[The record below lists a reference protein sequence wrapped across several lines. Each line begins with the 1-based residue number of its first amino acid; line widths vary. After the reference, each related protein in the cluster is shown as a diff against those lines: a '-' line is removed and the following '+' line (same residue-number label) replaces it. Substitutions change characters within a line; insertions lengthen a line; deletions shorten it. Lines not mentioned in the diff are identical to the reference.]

1 MKKDR
6 RKCGPFSEEEC
17 IRLIRQE
24 IIEPSDFIWNTYMEN
39 WLRLWIRSIRSTFPA
54 ISKRKTAVHAHSCLF

>member
-39 WLRLWIRSIRSTFPA
+39 WLRLSDSIYSFYIPGN
-54 ISKRKTAVHAHSCLF
+54 K